1 MNDIDD
7 AKIKAPLLII
17 DDDAAQLKSLAD
29 ILTLEDLDPICCQ
42 TGQKA
47 LRVMRQQQ
55 INVAVLDLR
64 LPDMD
69 GLQLLRQLKDENPQ
83 LKVIINTG
91 YASLESAMTA
101 VNEEA
106 FAYVRKMG
114 DVEELLAHI
123 HRAFHTHLARHN
135 EILEQEVKQR
145 TKELLKVNGHLI
157 NETIQRQEAQTLLF
171 ESEERYRRL
180 VELSFDAII
189 IHSEGKFV
197 YVNEPGLELYCTKN
211 PDELIGRSISDFIHP
226 DDEESVWARIEATK
240 ENGVE
245 IPLTEGRLIRADGTA
260 VDVEVAALPI
270 TFQGRPAMQ
279 VVIRDIT
286 RRKQLEEQLRQ
297 SQKMEAIGRLA
308 GGIAHDFNN
317 LLTVI
322 IGYTEL
328 LLHRLNDQHPLR
340 KHIEEIYHA
349 GERAAVLTRQL
360 LAFSRK
366 QVLQP
371 KVLDLNR
378 IIENMEK
385 MLRPLIGEDIELI
398 KLLADDLGMVKADPG
413 QLEQVIMN
421 LAVNAREVMP
431 QGGTLTME
439 TKNIVLEHK
448 QMREFPGLN
457 PGPYVVLTI
466 RDTGTGMD
474 AEIQSHIFEPFFTTK
489 EQGKGTGL
497 GLATVHGIV
506 KQSEGHIS
514 MSSRPGQGTSFS
526 IYLPR
531 TEQITEADEVRQST
545 GPALPGFETI
555 LLVEDEDVVRNLA
568 QRVLLRNGYTVLV
581 ANRGAEAL
589 QTFQQHDGPIH
600 LLLTDVVMPGGM
612 NGRQLAERLLAK
624 HPELKVLYMSGY
636 TDDIVVR
643 HGVLDSDMAFLEKP
657 FSASRLARKVRQI
670 LSLPN

>member
-7 AKIKAPLLII
+7 VKIKAPLLII
-17 DDDAAQLKSLAD
+17 DDDAAQLKTLAD
-29 ILTLEDLDPICCQ
+29 ILDMEDLCPICCR
-42 TGQKA
+42 TGQEA
-47 LRVMRQQQ
+47 LRITRQQRV
-55 INVAVLDLR
+55 NVAVLDLR

-69 GLQLLRQLKDENPQ
+69 GLQLLKQLKDENPE

-123 HRAFHTHLARHN
+123 HRAFHTHLAQHN
-135 EILEQEVKQR
+135 EILEKEVEQR
-145 TKELLKVNGHLI
+145 TQELLKVNGHLI
-157 NETIQRQEAQTLLF
+157 NETIQRQEIEAALH

-197 YVNEPGLELYCTKN
+197 YVNEPGIDLYGAT
-211 PDELIGRSISDFIHP
+211 PPQELIGRSILDFVHP
-226 DDEESVWARIEATK
+226 DEGESVWAQINPAK
-240 ENGVE
+240 ENGAEV
-245 IPLTEGRLIRADGTA
+245 PLTEERLIRADGTT
-260 VDVEVAALPI
+260 VEVEVAALPI
-270 TFQGRPAMQ
+270 SFQGRPAMQ
-279 VVIRDIT
+279 VVVRDIT
-286 RRKQLEEQLRQ
+286 RRKQLEEHLRQ

-328 LLHRLNDQHPLR
+328 LLHRLNNQHPLR

-371 KVLDLNR
+371 KVLDLNQ

-385 MLRPLIGEDIELI
+385 MLRPIIGEDVELI
-398 KLLADDLGMVKADPG
+398 KLLVDDLGTVKADPG
-413 QLEQVIMN
+413 QIEQVIMN

-431 QGGTLTME
+431 QGGTLTIE
-439 TKNIVLEHK
+439 TKNIVLEK
-448 QMREFPGLN
+448 EQMRQFPGLS
-457 PGPYVVLTI
+457 PGPHVVLTI
-466 RDTGTGMD
+466 CDTGTGMD
-474 AEIQSHIFEPFFTTK
+474 AETQAHIFEPFFTTK

-514 MSSRPGQGTSFS
+514 VSSRVGEGTSFS

-531 TEQITEADEVRQST
+531 AEQTADADEASQST
-545 GPALPGFETI
+545 SPVLPGSETI
-555 LLVEDEDVVRNLA
+555 LLVEDETVVRNLA

-581 ANRGAEAL
+581 ANRGTEAL
-589 QTFQQHDGPIH
+589 QAFQQHDGPIH

-612 NGRQLAERLLAK
+612 NGRQLAERLLAQ
-624 HPELKVLYMSGY
+624 HPKLKVLYMSGY

-643 HGVLDSDMAFLEKP
+643 HGVLDSDVAFLEKP
-657 FSASRLARKVRQI
+657 FSASGLARKVSQI
-670 LSLPN
+670 LNSPN